1 MMDINF
7 DAVGNYFAI
16 RTFRGVREQFYEDL
30 AEAVSD
36 SEPIAKFIEVR
47 KARALKQKDSLA
59 SLYTIWL
66 RRMNKRGGKLSYML
80 RGTVPE
86 SDIFVLSAIEDKGD
100 LAEGLRFLAK
110 TIRDQRGMTAAL
122 IGAIVMPIIVSV
134 IMVGFMVVLA
144 LFVVPVFVE
153 IAPVEKWNS
162 IGKIL
167 YFVSHAITHYGLFLL
182 IGASA
187 LIFGF
192 IWTLPN
198 WTGGWRAIADKH
210 LPYSVYRDYHGALF
224 LIALA
229 VMMHSGDTLM
239 RALEALKARSTPW
252 LRWHIVRIIKNVDK
266 MAGNYGESFSTGVFS
281 QQLTNRIVDYSRRS
295 SELDKVISRI
305 GIDGIERVR
314 KDVESGA
321 KLMNSILIAVLG
333 ALLAFMLVGTI
344 LTAQGL
350 SESLKKEVSMQK
362 IK

>member
-1 MMDINF
+1 MDINF
-7 DAVGNYFAI
+7 DALENYLAVK
-16 RTFRGVREQFYEDL
+16 TFRGMREQFYEDL

-47 KARALKQKDSLA
+47 RARALKQKDSLA
-59 SLYTIWL
+59 VLYATWL
-66 RRMNKRGGKLSYML
+66 KRMNKRGGKLSYVL
-80 RGTVPE
+80 KGTVPE

-134 IMVGFMVVLA
+134 VMVGFMVVLA

-153 IAPVEKWNS
+153 IAPVEKWNG
-162 IGKIL
+162 IGKVL
-167 YFVSHAITHYGLFLL
+167 YSVSYAITHYGMLMLA
-182 IGASA
+182 GGVA
-187 LIFGF
+187 LIAGF
-192 IWTLPN
+192 IWTLSN
-198 WTGGWRAIADKH
+198 WTGAGRAIVDKH

-224 LIALA
+224 LVALA

-239 RALEALKARSTPW
+239 RALEVLKARSTPW
-252 LRWHIVRIIKNVDK
+252 LRWHIVRIIRNVDR
-266 MAGNYGESFSTGVFS
+266 MAGNYGESFATGVFS

-350 SESLKKEVSMQK
+350 SDSLKKEVSMQK